1 MKLRG
6 TVYLALKIYLF
17 PFSSLT
23 NNDFH
28 ITIQGRKKS
37 FVTIAEERSID
48 KHTLLHRIK
57 DAING

>member
-1 MKLRG
+1 M
-6 TVYLALKIYLF
+6 YLF

-37 FVTIAEERSID
+37 FVTIAEERSSD
-48 KHTLLHRIK
+48 KNTLLNRIK